1 MASHS
6 EFKELQEA
14 EQHMHLKM
22 TLFPALAITFARGET
37 CNSGE
42 DQLEFYGQ
50 VGIVMRDHVLKLIVI
65 FGTYHIGTS
74 TSRKDQLWN
83 VRISDRPG

>member
-50 VGIVMRDHVLKLIVI
+50 VGILMQLIVN
-65 FGTYHIGTS
+65 FGTNHIHKYVC
-74 TSRKDQLWN
+74 RQDQL
-83 VRISDRPG
+83 

>member
-1 MASHS
+1 MQERFNRVMASHS

-50 VGIVMRDHVLKLIVI
+50 VRVLMQLIVN
-65 FGTYHIGTS
+65 FGTNHIH
-74 TSRKDQLWN
+74 K
-83 VRISDRPG
+83 

>member
-1 MASHS
+1 MQERFNRVMASHS

-50 VGIVMRDHVLKLIVI
+50 VGNFDATYCESCLMI
-65 FGTYHIGTS
+65 F
-74 TSRKDQLWN
+74 
-83 VRISDRPG
+83 V

>member
-50 VGIVMRDHVLKLIVI
+50 VGILMQLIVN
-65 FGTYHIGTS
+65 FGTYHIHKYVC
-74 TSRKDQLWN
+74 RQDQL
-83 VRISDRPG
+83 

>member
-50 VGIVMRDHVLKLIVI
+50 VRILMQLIVN
-65 FGTYHIGTS
+65 FGT
-74 TSRKDQLWN
+74 N
-83 VRISDRPG
+83 RIHK

>member
-1 MASHS
+1 MQERFNRVMASHS

-50 VGIVMRDHVLKLIVI
+50 VGIILMQLIVN
-65 FGTYHIGTS
+65 FGTYHIHKNVC
-74 TSRKDQLWN
+74 RQDQL
-83 VRISDRPG
+83 

>member
-1 MASHS
+1 MQERFNRVMASHS

-50 VGIVMRDHVLKLIVI
+50 VRILMKLIVN
-65 FGTYHIGTS
+65 FGTNHIH
-74 TSRKDQLWN
+74 K
-83 VRISDRPG
+83 

>member
-1 MASHS
+1 MSFDVEWKEEWRYSLLFQERFNRVMASHS

-14 EQHMHLKM
+14 EQHMHLKN

-42 DQLEFYGQ
+42 DQLQFYGQ
-50 VGIVMRDHVLKLIVI
+50 V
-65 FGTYHIGTS
+65 
-74 TSRKDQLWN
+74 
-83 VRISDRPG
+83 RIIY

>member
-1 MASHS
+1 MLSSHS

-14 EQHMHLKM
+14 EQHVHLGQ

-37 CNSGE
+37 CTSGV

-50 VGIVMRDHVLKLIVI
+50 V
-65 FGTYHIGTS
+65 
-74 TSRKDQLWN
+74 
-83 VRISDRPG
+83 RIAGLLT